1 MCSWL
6 GESFPTPLV
15 SLLFDSESYRWDDLQ
30 IKM

>member
-1 MCSWL
+1 MCSWC

-15 SLLFDSESYRWDDLQ
+15 YLLFDSEFYRWDNLQ